1 MKKRIVI
8 VGAGLGGLA
17 LALRASSKGWNVH
30 ILERSNTVGG
40 KMNCLEQ
47 SGFRFD
53 TGPSL
58 ITLPHVFIELFE
70 QCGVEHDDL
79 CFRRLQPL
87 TQYRFADGQQIE
99 YPGTLPDLASLVE
112 RLEPDGGRGY
122 WRLMTTAA
130 KLYELSQRTFFQS
143 VPTEL
148 PTAKQLLAM
157 LGSLRWF
164 PVRNAWG
171 NYAQTVERNITSPY
185 LRQIF
190 HRYPTYVG
198 SSPYRSPATL
208 LVIPYLEFAF
218 GGWYVEGGLYRIVES
233 ILKALQQRGVVVK
246 TSSAVTKL
254 LHKDGK
260 VVGVQT
266 AAGDVVEAD
275 IVVYNGDATSV
286 NELLGMPPLSP
297 LPERSMSGVV
307 FLIGLRKRLSEDV
320 HHHTIAFSSDYRREF
335 DEIFEQKTFPRE
347 PTVYLNVTSKTDP
360 TTAPT
365 GCETLFVMANAPA
378 LDGKP
383 WDQDVPMVWERI
395 CSVLE
400 RRGIA
405 IAESEIVVQAV
416 WTPEQFERV
425 YGMPGG
431 SIYGLASHS
440 YRTAFL
446 RPALRHR
453 RIRGLYFVGGSTHPG
468 GGTPMVV
475 LSSKL
480 VMNLIERYEM
490 DR

>member
-1 MKKRIVI
+1 MKKRLVI

-17 LALRASSKGWNVH
+17 LALRAVCKGWNVC
-30 ILERSNTVGG
+30 ILERNSTPGG
-40 KMNCLEQ
+40 KMNILQ
-47 SGFRFD
+47 RDGFRFD

-58 ITLPHVFIELFE
+58 ITLPDVFIELFE
-70 QCGVEHDDL
+70 QCGVNHDHL
-79 CFRRLQPL
+79 RFQRLQPL
-87 TQYRFADGQQIE
+87 TQYRFADGERIE
-99 YPGTLPDLASLVE
+99 YPGTLPAIASMLE
-112 RLEPDGGRGY
+112 RFEPDGGRGY
-122 WRLMTTAA
+122 WTLMATAA
-130 KLYELSQRTFFQS
+130 KLFELSSRTFFRS

-148 PTAKQLLAM
+148 PSATQALTM
-157 LGSLRWF
+157 LRALRF
-164 PVRNAWG
+164 LPVRNAWG
-171 NYAQTVERNITSPY
+171 NYSQTVERHVASPY

-190 HRYPTYVG
+190 NRYPTYVG

-218 GGWYVEGGLYRIVES
+218 GGWYPEGGLYRIVET
-233 ILKALQQRGVVVK
+233 IVAALQERGVRIER
-246 TSSAVTKL
+246 SAPVTAIV
-254 LHKDGK
+254 HHNGR
-260 VVGVQT
+260 VRGVCLDSGDRIE
-266 AAGDVVEAD
+266 ADVVAF
-275 IVVYNGDATSV
+275 NGDATTV
-286 NELLGMPPLSP
+286 NTLLGLPHTWSI
-297 LPERSMSGVV
+297 PERSMSAMV
-307 FLIGLRKRLSEDV
+307 FLIGLKSRLPDDV
-320 HHHTIAFSSDYRREF
+320 HHHTIAFSSDYHREF
-335 DEIFEQKTFPRE
+335 EEIFEQRIFPHE

-383 WDQDVPMVWERI
+383 WNRDVPMVWERV

-405 IAESEIVVQAV
+405 IAESDIVVRSV
-416 WTPEQFERV
+416 WTPEEFERV
-425 YGMPGG
+425 YAMPGG

-480 VMNLIERYEM
+480 VMKLIERYEV